1 MDKKK
6 RERKFYTTEFKREAV
21 ERSRQIGF
29 TKTKDELGISPSALT
44 RWRKE
49 FSENNTPNTKNKPT
63 YQELEKEVQRLRK
76 ELVYVDEINR
86 VLKKSTAIFSKK
98 ELGDLK

>member
-1 MDKKK
+1 MERKK
-6 RERKFYTTEFKREAV
+6 RERRFYTTEFKKEAV

-44 RWRKE
+44 RWRKQ
-49 FSENNTPNTKNKPT
+49 FSENNTSNPKNKPT
-63 YQELEKEVQRLRK
+63 YQELEKEVQRLKK

-86 VLKKSTAIFSKK
+86 VLKKSTAIFSSK
-98 ELGDLK
+98 EMEDSK